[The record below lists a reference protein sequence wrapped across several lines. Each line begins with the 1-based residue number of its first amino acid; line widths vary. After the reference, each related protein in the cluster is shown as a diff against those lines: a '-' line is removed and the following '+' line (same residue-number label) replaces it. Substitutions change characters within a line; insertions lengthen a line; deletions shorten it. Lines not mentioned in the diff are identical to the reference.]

1 MTDYFVAAPIKART
15 VRATSGVVH
24 HPVMPNIRENLEY
37 RVWQVLTSMSGW
49 PGSSVLRVLGGE
61 ILNL

>member
-1 MTDYFVAAPIKART
+1 MNDYFVAAPIKART

-37 RVWQVLTSMSGW
+37 RVWQVLTS
-49 PGSSVLRVLGGE
+49 VVRAATVLGYR
-61 ILNL
+61 LAKS